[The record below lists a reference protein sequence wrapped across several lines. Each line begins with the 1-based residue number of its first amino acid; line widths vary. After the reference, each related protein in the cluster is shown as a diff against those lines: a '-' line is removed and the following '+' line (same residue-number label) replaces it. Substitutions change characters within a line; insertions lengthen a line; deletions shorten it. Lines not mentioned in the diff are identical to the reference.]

1 MRQITAFYIG
11 PIVHAAVVAILTLV
25 VLPGMFTAPADG
37 EGVDILGALVLA
49 ALTALGLPWCL
60 PWNMFTPV
68 SEGGANNSMAVLLV
82 STVGSALVNVALHVL
97 LLRRRRARAAPPD
110 PG

>member
-1 MRQITAFYIG
+1 MREITASYIG
-11 PIVHAAVVAILTLV
+11 PIIHAAVIAILTLFA
-25 VLPGMFTAPADG
+25 LPGMFTAPADG
-37 EGVDILGALVLA
+37 EGVDILAAAFLA

-68 SEGGANNSMAVLLV
+68 SEGGAHNSMAVLLV

-97 LLRRRRARAAPPD
+97 LVRRHRARAARHD